1 MAEAADLVYFSCL
14 GESGPIPV
22 TGWVVDLLSED
33 VVVGTAPL
41 KGVANIAKGKS
52 GSVEV
57 CFIRVRNSA
66 VSLELPEGWTGL
78 KAGLIPSLHTCQT
91 AWKQAKENE
100 LASSEAEPSTTR
112 WTRVPSRK
120 GLSRDMANLRG
131 LFTTGMDEG
140 DDTEDDDED
149 VPGPRARSSYLPPG
163 GSKPLAAQSKKATV
177 EEDKDDFDVKKMITA
192 GLSSGQSP
200 SEMMPIMLMAMLMDK
215 DSKKKKKKEGPSQ
228 RIAGRLGAPWWFR
241 LRQQRRRRVEG
252 PGHES
257 RDHPQP
263 ASPSGAGS
271 SSKDLRAL
279 RERGSRRARS
289 GPRPVVDPEGLR
301 QTPAVGQV
309 QRHIS
314 LRDHGRGCLRV
325 HPLRTA
331 RKRRSSIDSESQGQ
345 DAKCFA
351 GRGLVIG
358 MAAHRTSR
366 SSSSSR
372 VRRVSGGDG
381 DCVGV
386 CRRASQTPEA
396 SAGGEGKAAADTRRT
411 RTAMAP
417 PRGRARRSDP

>member
-41 KGVANIAKGKS
+41 KGVANIANGKS

-112 WTRVPSRK
+112 RTGVPSRK

-215 DSKKKKKKEGPSQ
+215 DSKKKKKKDRASGSQDDLGLLGGSDSDSSDGEGLKGRGMKAVTTLNRLHRQVQDHPR
-228 RIAGRLGAPWWFR
+228 RICELFEKEAREELGVVPGQSWTLKDYVKRQQWGKFKGIFRCAIMDVAAYEYIRSGQHESAAAQLIQNLKAKMQSVLQGGDWASAWLLTGLQDPLARREFAGSREEMAIVSGYVDALHKLQKRVREAKGQGSSGHEEDEDGHGAP
-241 LRQQRRRRVEG
+241 
-252 PGHES
+252 
-257 RDHPQP
+257 
-263 ASPSGAGS
+263 AGAGS
-271 SSKDLRAL
+271 K
-279 RERGSRRARS
+279 
-289 GPRPVVDPEGLR
+289 
-301 QTPAVGQV
+301 
-309 QRHIS
+309 
-314 LRDHGRGCLRV
+314 
-325 HPLRTA
+325 
-331 RKRRSSIDSESQGQ
+331 K
-345 DAKCFA
+345 
-351 GRGLVIG
+351 
-358 MAAHRTSR
+358 
-366 SSSSSR
+366 
-372 VRRVSGGDG
+372 
-381 DCVGV
+381 
-386 CRRASQTPEA
+386 
-396 SAGGEGKAAADTRRT
+396 
-411 RTAMAP
+411 
-417 PRGRARRSDP
+417 